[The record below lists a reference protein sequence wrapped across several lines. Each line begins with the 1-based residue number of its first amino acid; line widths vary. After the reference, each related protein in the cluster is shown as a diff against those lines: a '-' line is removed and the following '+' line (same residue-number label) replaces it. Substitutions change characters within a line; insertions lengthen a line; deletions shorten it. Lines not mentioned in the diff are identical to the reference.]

1 MIVAEALNPGSF
13 RQLPLADEILNFL
26 LQLADRGYVVKMHE
40 IHGLRQ
46 RRDVAVRIDESRKQR
61 MPRQIPFFQFFLR
74 MSRLPGPRLC

>member
-1 MIVAEALNPGSF
+1 
-13 RQLPLADEILNFL
+13 
-26 LQLADRGYVVKMHE
+26 MHE

-74 MSRLPGPRLC
+74 VSRLPGPRLC